1 MVIMDSFRFERTKRL
16 LTATDYQVVFAS
28 NQSFKDRDFLI
39 LVRKQLLSEQIEK
52 SSESMAKVPRLGL
65 AVSKKNFKRAVDRNL
80 IKRVIR
86 ESFRLHQQDLV
97 GLDIVVMS
105 RATTNVQ
112 DSKRLHQSLAHHWGQ
127 IIKATKDRAN

>member
-1 MVIMDSFRFERTKRL
+1 MIESFRFERTKRL
-16 LTATDYQVVFAS
+16 LTAKDYQVVFAS

-39 LVRKQLLSEQIEK
+39 LVRKRL
-52 SSESMAKVPRLGL
+52 SSEHTETSSNIGLRIPRLGL

-105 RATTNVQ
+105 RATTNVK
-112 DSKRLHQSLAHHWGQ
+112 DSIRLHQSLARHWGK
-127 IIKATKDRAN
+127 IVKATQDRVD

>member
-16 LTATDYQVVFAS
+16 LTAKDYQIVFAS

-39 LVRKQLLSEQIEK
+39 LVRKQL
-52 SSESMAKVPRLGL
+52 SSEHIEISSDITLGVPRLGL

-105 RATTNVQ
+105 RSTTNVK
-112 DSKRLHQSLAHHWGQ
+112 DSNRLHQSLTRHWAQ
-127 IIKATKDRAN
+127 IIKATKDSVN